1 MSLLSSLG
9 FGARRHVQESHP
21 GTEFVMMQRPLQR
34 LLAFRGR
41 NIDDVVNDP
50 IVKNEM
56 LGYWKVLN
64 QIERGSE
71 RVELEKQWNSLGRRI

>member
-9 FGARRHVQESHP
+9 LGARRHVRDSHP
-21 GTEFVMMQRPLQR
+21 GTEFVMIQRPLQR

-41 NIDDVVNDP
+41 NIHDVVNDP
-50 IVKNEM
+50 IVKNEV
-56 LGYWKVLN
+56 LGYWKVFK

-71 RVELEKQWNSLGRRI
+71 RLELETQWNSLGQRI